1 MGFLSPWFLAGLGAV
16 AIPLWVH
23 LLRKHKSE
31 PLRFSSLMFFEPRTQ
46 SSIKHRRLRYL
57 LLMAARIAV
66 FVLLALAFANP
77 YFLER
82 VIAGRGEKKLTVIV
96 MDQSFSMRA
105 SERMERAKR
114 EAAGLLA
121 NWNAANQAVVMGL
134 DSQLR
139 QLNQATSSRDD
150 LRAAIDA
157 VQAGDGKSSY
167 GELARALRSQAESL
181 RMPLEVHLFSD
192 MQKSSMPA
200 SFTDL
205 RLAEGTTLVLHPVGE
220 ASGNWV
226 VENVTAPHHVSDPKK
241 MRVQAT
247 VAGYGTSAAMRTV
260 SLAVNGKTLQ
270 SKQVNVPASGRATV
284 EFGALDAGY
293 GLNHGEVRIDGADS
307 LPQDDVF
314 SFGFERSDP
323 QRVLFVHEARQQRG
337 VMYYRTALESATDA
351 PFVLEPVTTEQVG
364 NVAPEKFAFTILSDV
379 ATLPAGFEDALKEYV
394 NGGGAVLISIGPAAA
409 TRVLVPVMG
418 AKILRSR
425 YAAASG
431 ERFQMLGGGGD
442 TTHPALLNTNR
453 WENVRF
459 YQTFQVD
466 APDAR
471 VLAKLADQTPVL
483 MEKRVGEGRVLVF
496 ASTFDNLS
504 NDFPLHPAFVPFV
517 GQTARSLGGME
528 ETPGTYAVDSF
539 VELRHTGAQGEALEV
554 LGPDGKRALSLKEAA
569 TAQNLQLSRPGFY
582 ELRRANG
589 RHDIVAVNVDRRE
602 SDLEMIPKESLDLW
616 QGSPVGGPQAAQP
629 GQAQEKPRTL
639 WWYVLLVL
647 LAAAIVESLLAGRYL
662 VVEKETA

>member
-31 PLRFSSLMFFEPRTQ
+31 PLKFSSLMFFEPRTQ

-82 VIAGRGEKKLTVIV
+82 VMAGRGEKKLTMIVI
-96 MDQSFSMRA
+96 DQSFSMRGGG
-105 SERMERAKR
+105 RMERAKR

-139 QLNQATSSRDD
+139 QLNQATSSRDE
-150 LRAAIDA
+150 LREAIDA
-157 VQAGDGKSSY
+157 AQAGDGKSSY

-220 ASGNWV
+220 AAGNWV
-226 VENVTAPHHVSDPKK
+226 VENVTAAHHVSDPKK

-247 VAGYGTSAAMRTV
+247 VAGYGTSAAARTV

-270 SKQVNVPASGRATV
+270 TKQVNVPAGGRATV
-284 EFGALDAGY
+284 EFVALDAGY
-293 GLNHGEVRIDGADS
+293 GLNRGEVRIDSADS

-314 SFGFERSDP
+314 NFGFERSDP

-337 VMYYRTALESATDA
+337 VMYYRTALESAADA
-351 PFVLEPVTTEQVG
+351 PFMLEPVTTELVG
-364 NVAPEKFAFTILSDV
+364 NVVPEKFAFTILSDS
-379 ATLPAGFEDALKEYV
+379 ATLPAGFEEALKRYV
-394 NGGGAVLISIGPAAA
+394 NGGGSVLISIGPAAA
-409 TRVLVPVMG
+409 TRTVVPVIG
-418 AKILRSR
+418 AKILRSS
-425 YAAASG
+425 YAPASG
-431 ERFQMLGGGGD
+431 ERFQMLSSGD

-459 YQTFQVD
+459 YQSFQVD
-466 APDAR
+466 APGMR

-483 MEKRVGEGRVLVF
+483 LEKRVGEGRVMVF

-517 GQTARSLGGME
+517 GQTARYLGGME

-582 ELRRANG
+582 ELRRSNG

-602 SDLEMIPKESLDLW
+602 SDLEIIPKESLDLW
-616 QGSPVGGPQAAQP
+616 QGSPVGEPQAAQP
-629 GQAQEKPRTL
+629 GRVREKPRTL